1 MRSSFVLIS
10 FVWAGTLTA
19 QAPTAPQLGDRSV
32 GAWMGFSPVSR
43 VGFFDEPKRQLFLLG
58 VRAEW
63 VIESFGPVALAATS
77 DIVPLALVTHN
88 PTYVTHHVIIEP
100 GVEVDEKERTGEKPV
115 FGAGV
120 APFGFKLYLLH
131 GRSLRL
137 YGAGSVGGLWFTR
150 NMPVPDARRF
160 NASFEYGGGLEFLRA
175 RHMGVVVGYK
185 FHHLSNANSA
195 AFNPGLDSNVF
206 YLGVSR
212 AR

>member
-1 MRSSFVLIS
+1 MRSSIVLIS
-10 FVWAGTLTA
+10 FVWVGTLTA
-19 QAPTAPQLGDRSV
+19 QASTAPQLGDRSI
-32 GAWMGFSPVSR
+32 GAWMGFSASSTVAG
-43 VGFFDEPKRQLFLLG
+43 VGSQKRQLLLMG

-88 PTYVTHHVIIEP
+88 PTYIVRHLTVQGIEFEQKQP
-100 GVEVDEKERTGEKPV
+100 TGEKPV

-137 YGAGSVGGLWFTR
+137 YGVGAVGGLWFTR
-150 NMPVPDARRF
+150 NMPVPEARRF
-160 NASFEYGGGLEFLRA
+160 NASFEYGGGLELLRA
-175 RHMGVVVGYK
+175 PNRTVVVGYK

-206 YLGVSR
+206 YVGLSR
-212 AR
+212 PR